1 MCRKSTI
8 FFTERHLLQKAVKL
22 THNNSK
28 FPFFFKEQYP
38 LLDVMMCRN
47 PLDKK
52 DSKVLATLDLAQ
64 FLTTLLQSNS
74 NPKSYTKD
82 QTQISTKSR
91 KNYNFFCKFD
101 VHSPGELE
109 PEVVKQKWKIHYF
122 SSPNFCLFQI
132 QSQITFRY
140 IVVITSVICFCP
152 SQNRNTQCIQECIFI
167 KILVIKH
174 NLSHITQPNG
184 EIMQYG
190 AGQQGIPGSRSV
202 LQPHRPPTTSVD
214 SFHLLPAP
222 RNSCW

>member
-1 MCRKSTI
+1 M
-8 FFTERHLLQKAVKL
+8 AA
-22 THNNSK
+22 
-28 FPFFFKEQYP
+28 
-38 LLDVMMCRN
+38 D
-47 PLDKK
+47 
-52 DSKVLATLDLAQ
+52 

-190 AGQQGIPGSRSV
+190 AGQLPKQWHSNVKS
-202 LQPHRPPTTSVD
+202 LEMSS
-214 SFHLLPAP
+214 SFLLIITPMTQ
-222 RNSCW
+222 

>member
-1 MCRKSTI
+1 MRLTSSVSCLILGNISSETGKSCVSTSKDTAVDHI
-8 FFTERHLLQKAVKL
+8 NSQVFLQL
-22 THNNSK
+22 N
-28 FPFFFKEQYP
+28 
-38 LLDVMMCRN
+38 
-47 PLDKK
+47 
-52 DSKVLATLDLAQ
+52 
-64 FLTTLLQSNS
+64 LQSES
-74 NPKSYTKD
+74 IPTP
-82 QTQISTKSR
+82 Q
-91 KNYNFFCKFD
+91 KFD

-174 NLSHITQPNG
+174 NLSHIKQSNG

-190 AGQQGIPGSRSV
+190 AGQLPKQWHSNVKS
-202 LQPHRPPTTSVD
+202 LEMSS
-214 SFHLLPAP
+214 SFLLTITPMTQ
-222 RNSCW
+222 